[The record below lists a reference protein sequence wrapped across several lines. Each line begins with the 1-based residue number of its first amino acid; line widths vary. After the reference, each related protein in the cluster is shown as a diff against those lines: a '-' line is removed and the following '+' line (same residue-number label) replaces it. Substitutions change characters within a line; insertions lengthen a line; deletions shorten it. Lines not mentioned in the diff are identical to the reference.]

1 MEETHLEIQT
11 ADAEDLACA
20 VCGEEPI
27 EEERLPCRD
36 CGTLHHED
44 CWGYNKGCARYACAA
59 GPGWRPSAAPGPQ
72 VPVTPEGKVLLSH
85 LAFGSYDGVYYA
97 PWLASALTIA
107 FELVALL
114 GPAWGQTWLFGAGL
128 VGMLTCILWIALSA
142 ERFYL
147 DLEERVIS
155 KAKAVVG
162 RDILEWS
169 VLPLARVARL
179 ALIPQ
184 GEDRFLLAAV
194 GREDEIL
201 PMAPPMRA
209 GSPAFHAAR
218 DLLARL
224 RANNVFP
231 VEIPTSARLGASRE
245 VLESLDTPLL
255 GEAS

>member
-1 MEETHLEIQT
+1 MSELQQEIETG
-11 ADAEDLACA
+11 DAEDLACA
-20 VCGEEPI
+20 VCGEEP
-27 EEERLPCRD
+27 EEAERLPCSE

-44 CWGYNKGCARYACAA
+44 CWGYNKGCARYACVA
-59 GPGWRPSAAPGPQ
+59 GPGWRPAASPRPE

-128 VGMLTCILWIALSA
+128 AGMAASIAWIALSA

-147 DLEERVIS
+147 DLEERSIT

-162 RDILEWS
+162 RDVLEWS
-169 VLPLARVARL
+169 VLPLARVSRL
-179 ALIPQ
+179 ALIPP

-194 GREDEIL
+194 GREGEVL
-201 PMAPPMRA
+201 PMAPTMNA
-209 GSPAFHAAR
+209 GSPAFHAAC

-231 VEIPTSARLGASRE
+231 VEIPTAARLGASRE
-245 VLESLDTPLL
+245 VLESLETPLL
-255 GEAS
+255 GEA

>member
-1 MEETHLEIQT
+1 MEETHLEIHT
-11 ADAEDLACA
+11 AAAEDLACA
-20 VCGEEPI
+20 VCGEEPV
-27 EEERLPCRD
+27 EDERFPCGE

-44 CWGYNKGCARYACAA
+44 CWGYNKGCARYACSA
-59 GPGWRPSAAPGPQ
+59 GPGWRPAGSPRPEI
-72 VPVTPEGKVLLSH
+72 PVTPEGKVLLSH

-97 PWLASALTIA
+97 PWLASAMTIA

-114 GPAWGQTWLFGAGL
+114 GPAWGQAWLFGAGL
-128 VGMLTCILWIALSA
+128 AGMAACILWISVTA

-147 DLEERVIS
+147 DLDERVIS
-155 KAKAVVG
+155 KSKAVMG
-162 RDILEWS
+162 RDVLEWS
-169 VLPLARVARL
+169 VLPLARVTRL
-179 ALIPQ
+179 ALVPQ
-184 GEDRFLLAAV
+184 GEDRFLLAAI
-194 GREDEIL
+194 GREDEVL
-201 PMAPPMRA
+201 PMAPLMRA

-231 VEIPTSARLGASRE
+231 VEIPTAARLGASRE